1 MKSILSSTVAR
12 VDCAVCALE
21 IETGKLNRP
30 YLLTDELSSCV
41 YNDNSLK
48 KLEFEQKWPKTN
60 KKNRQV
66 SKILFFSNLQK
77 LNNFFLN

>member
-1 MKSILSSTVAR
+1 MKSILSSTVAHGE
-12 VDCAVCALE
+12 CAICALE
-21 IETGKLNRP
+21 IETGKINRP

-48 KLEFEQKWPKTN
+48 KLELERKWPKTD

-66 SKILFFSNLQK
+66 
-77 LNNFFLN
+77 